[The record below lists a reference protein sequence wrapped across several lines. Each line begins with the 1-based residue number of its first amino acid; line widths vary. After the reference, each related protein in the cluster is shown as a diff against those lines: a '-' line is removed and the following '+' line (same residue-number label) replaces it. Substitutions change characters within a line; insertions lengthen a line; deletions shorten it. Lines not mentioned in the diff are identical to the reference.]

1 MNQTTLAAQV
11 RPKIGKGVARRL
23 RAAKQIPAVLYGPHA
38 EKPLPIAVDPKAL
51 REAIRTAHRFNTILT
66 LKLDDGGERTALL
79 RDYQQ
84 DPVTRELLH
93 ADFYEVALDKPV
105 TVPVP
110 LVLTGRAAG
119 VAEGGVLAQS
129 RRVVDVVC
137 LPGQIPER
145 LEHDVTA
152 MKVNE
157 ALHVSE
163 IKAPEGVKIRY
174 VNDFAV
180 AVITAPEAEVA
191 TPAAAAAA
199 GEGGAAPAAAAKK

>member
-11 RPKIGKGVARRL
+11 REKTGKGVAHRL

-38 EKPLPIAVDPKAL
+38 ERPLPIAVDPKAL
-51 REAIRTAHRFNTILT
+51 REAIHTAHRFNTILT
-66 LKLDDGGERTALL
+66 LQLDKGGERTALL
-79 RDYQQ
+79 RDYQM
-84 DPVTRELLH
+84 DPVSRELLH

-137 LPGQIPER
+137 LPREIPVSI
-145 LEHDVTA
+145 EHDVTD

-157 ALHVSE
+157 AVHVSE
-163 IKAPEGVKIRY
+163 LKAPAGVKIRF

-180 AVITAPEAEVA
+180 AVLTAPEAEVGA
-191 TPAAAAAA
+191 PAAAG
-199 GEGGAAPAAAAKK
+199 GEAAAPAAKAGAKK

>member
-11 RPKIGKGVARRL
+11 REKTGKGVAHRL

-66 LKLDDGGERTALL
+66 LQLDEGGERTAML

-93 ADFYEVALDKPV
+93 ADFYEVVLDKPV

-137 LPGQIPER
+137 LPREIPER
-145 LEHDVTA
+145 IEADVTN

-163 IKAPEGVKIRY
+163 LKAPQGVKIRY

-180 AVITAPEAEVA
+180 AVITAPEEEVV
-191 TPAAAAAA
+191 TPGAA
-199 GEGGAAPAAAAKK
+199 GGEAAAPAAKGKK

>member
-11 RPKIGKGVARRL
+11 REKTGKGVARRL

-51 REAIRTAHRFNTILT
+51 RQAIHTAHRFNTILT
-66 LKLDDGGERTALL
+66 LQLDQGGERTAML

-105 TVPVP
+105 TVEVP
-110 LVLTGRAAG
+110 LVLTGRSVG

-137 LPGQIPER
+137 LPREIPEK
-145 LEHDVTA
+145 LEYDVTA

-163 IKAPEGVKIRY
+163 IKAPAGVKIRY

-180 AVITAPEAEVA
+180 AVITAPEAEVVS
-191 TPAAAAAA
+191 PAAAAA
-199 GEGGAAPAAAAKK
+199 GEAAAPAAKAKK